1 MRRLLVAYRGRM
13 NHLRAMA
20 NTPDSFEQSA
30 QIVEAFAESE
40 TDDRVLE
47 LLRKIAQ
54 AIRDHAIDD

>member
-1 MRRLLVAYRGRM
+1 MTGVAARLSM
-13 NHLRAMA
+13 PHHPTMDK
-20 NTPDSFEQSA
+20 PDAFEQSA
-30 QIVEAFAESE
+30 QIVEAFAEGE

>member
-1 MRRLLVAYRGRM
+1 M
-13 NHLRAMA
+13 NHLRGMA

-30 QIVEAFAESE
+30 QIVEAFAEGE
-40 TDDRVLE
+40 TDDRILE